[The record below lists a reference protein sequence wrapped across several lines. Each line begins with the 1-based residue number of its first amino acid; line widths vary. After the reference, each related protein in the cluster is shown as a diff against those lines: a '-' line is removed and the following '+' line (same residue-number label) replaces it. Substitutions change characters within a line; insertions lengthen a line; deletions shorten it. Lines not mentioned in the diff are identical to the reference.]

1 MRAKKPPKR
10 EWALVSVTGKYLVKR
25 AGKPIVILA
34 KQPPRGERFS
44 NKYRKA
50 GLDFA
55 AVEVEYSQHHVGPP
69 VYSWPNEQVAVIRK
83 TISTK
88 EV

>member
-25 AGKPIVILA
+25 AGKPVIINA
-34 KQPPRGERFS
+34 VQPPRGEDFS

-50 GLDFA
+50 GYDYA
-55 AVEVEYSQHHVGPP
+55 AVEIAHSQHHVGPP
-69 VYSWPNEQVAVIRK
+69 VYDWPDSQKAIIRK